1 VDSAIGR
8 LGEGIL
14 ATCTTGKPTNAPTLL
29 LPSTTLPPKSVRRG
43 RAGPHSWRWLVY
55 LPMCPECPSVVYVGC
70 TMHRDFCMGE
80 IMGKSLW
87 SYAKS
92 DASPIF
98 CFCFAVWKSCLFRS
112 RSTLRERGKKRSG
125 ACEGPAQGFS
135 DQTPQWMERKPERI
149 CLDWLLRAGIA
160 GVAGEL
166 LAYYCV
172 VLALHFLGRPIR
184 QVSEGSIVVHSS
196 PFF

>member
-1 VDSAIGR
+1 MRNLMHLPYPAFALRYGSHAS
-8 LGEGIL
+8 LGQD
-14 ATCTTGKPTNAPTLL
+14 
-29 LPSTTLPPKSVRRG
+29 RR
-43 RAGPHSWRWLVY
+43 
-55 LPMCPECPSVVYVGC
+55 C
-70 TMHRDFCMGE
+70 
-80 IMGKSLW
+80 
-87 SYAKS
+87 
-92 DASPIF
+92 
-98 CFCFAVWKSCLFRS
+98 
-112 RSTLRERGKKRSG
+112 ERGAKKRSG

-196 PFF
+196 LFLVPLSSAICFPSSRLRKYWWVRSHRLAVPDPKGPKSKHALTLQSNFQKDT